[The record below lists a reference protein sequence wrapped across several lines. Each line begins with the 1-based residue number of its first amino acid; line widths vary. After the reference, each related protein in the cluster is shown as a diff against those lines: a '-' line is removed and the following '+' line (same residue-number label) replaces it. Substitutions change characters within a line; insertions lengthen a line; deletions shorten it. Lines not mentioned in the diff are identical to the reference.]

1 MFDVLLKE
9 LASRLKL
16 GDRAGPLLTMLLS
29 LIFDEKRGGFAG
41 FIDRFRSH
49 NMGELLTSWL
59 GNGENRSLTL
69 SQLESVLGHNVMQQ
83 MASRLDLSNGTVST
97 ALGQLIPTVIDKLSP
112 DGKLP
117 VGNIVPDSVRA
128 YLTGEHAKFSQIAV
142 MPEVQASKAAA
153 HTLAH
158 AHAPQKHNWAWLL
171 LIPVLCAPLFFMR
184 GCDKAPVGTAPET
197 TEAQSGKTT
206 VGELQPAG
214 EYVVQSVPVPDKPL
228 SDASVPTEPAPVGEP
243 VASSSLM
250 TPAPAEAALDR
261 LIIGNSFSAE
271 QLTDAL
277 NLMVVLFDSGKS
289 TIKAVSLPILQK
301 AAEAIKKAP
310 ADLKLIVAGH
320 TDSRGPETDNVKLS
334 LDRAESVIAKLVE
347 LGVGKSQLSGEG
359 LGSSKPVASNDDLA
373 GRAKNRRIEFSV
385 QK

>member
-16 GDRAGPLLTMLLS
+16 GERAGPLLTMLLS

-41 FIDRFRSH
+41 FIDRFRSN

-69 SQLESVLGHNVMQQ
+69 SQLESVLGNNVMQQ
-83 MASRLDLSNGTVST
+83 MASRLDLSTGTVST
-97 ALGQLIPTVIDKLSP
+97 ALGQLIPIVIDKLSP

-117 VGNIVPDSVRA
+117 VGNGVPESVRV

-142 MPEVQASKAAA
+142 LPEVQAAKAAA
-153 HTLAH
+153 HSLAH
-158 AHAPQKHNWAWLL
+158 GHAPQKHNWAWLL
-171 LIPVLCAPLFFMR
+171 LIPVLCAPLFFM
-184 GCDKAPVGTAPET
+184 GGFDKAPVGTAPVSALGQE
-197 TEAQSGKTT
+197 SKVS
-206 VGELQPAG
+206 VGELQPPG
-214 EYVVQSVPVPDKPL
+214 EYTVQSVPVPEKAQADTPL
-228 SDASVPTEPAPVGEP
+228 PSEP
-243 VASSSLM
+243 VSNPAVM
-250 TPAPAEAALDR
+250 TPAPAEAALDA
-261 LIIGNSFSAE
+261 LIIGASFNAE
-271 QLTDAL
+271 QLTNAL
-277 NLMVVLFDSGKS
+277 NLMVVAFDSGKS

-310 ADLKLIVAGH
+310 TTLNLLVSGH
-320 TDSRGPETDNVKLS
+320 TDSRGAESDNVKLS
-334 LDRAESVIAKLVE
+334 ASRAESVVTKLVE
-347 LGVGKSQLSGEG
+347 LGVSKSQLSAQG

-385 QK
+385 PE